1 MYYQYE
7 LAHYKGNMGHDATS
21 DAAAREAGQ
30 PALAPAKFTPR
41 RQRMPQQVKTI
52 KYFRLHKL
60 YIVLLVNLTK

>member
-1 MYYQYE
+1 
-7 LAHYKGNMGHDATS
+7 MGHDATS

-41 RQRMPQQVKTI
+41 RQRMPRQVKTI